1 MTRLAT
7 NRANRENKDNEKT
20 RIQFDRRRHR
30 PVTQIGGAEITLT
43 ADTAAQIAQPRLA
56 TPFVGRE
63 ITILRLIDL
72 AAESL
77 VVTALLVELA
87 LVLANVVAR
96 VYFQHSF
103 LWTDEIA
110 RLALS
115 ILAFIGGAVAYRRRD
130 HAFVRVILSR
140 LPARGERGCLAFADV
155 IVLFVAGIT
164 GFASAEFL
172 ASSWDELTPIFQM
185 PAALIALP
193 LPIGMAL
200 LMLYASV
207 NLVREHGRMALG
219 VGVVFAAFVAIA
231 ALTRDVWLPLLG
243 DDASIIAALSLFFVA
258 ILAGVPVGFVLLLST
273 ATYLWGTGTA
283 SLVVLPQTMVNGT
296 GNFILLAVPFFI
308 LAGLVMERGGISI
321 RLVRFIHAL
330 VGHMRGGLLQVT
342 VGSMYVVSGLS
353 GSKPA
358 DVAAVGTVM
367 RDELSERHGAA
378 EGAAVLAASAVMGE
392 TVPPSIAML
401 IVGSIT
407 NVSLGAMF
415 IGGLVPAA
423 VMALCLMMLIYVRAR
438 AGGAPR
444 LPRAGLNVVARAG
457 LGAVLPL
464 LMPGTLLAGILLGVA
479 TPTEIA
485 AIAVVYGILL
495 SSLVYREMTLRG
507 FMRIVLDT
515 TALTGV
521 LLFIFA
527 AASSF
532 SWTLTVAYLPQR
544 LVVLL
549 QSVGDSAAIF
559 MVCSI
564 VLLILVGVLLE
575 GLPSLN
581 VLAPLLIPIA
591 GKLGLSELHYALVLI
606 IAMGIGGFMPFA
618 GVGFYVCCAVM
629 RCDIE
634 TASRAMLPYLVML
647 IAGLLVVAFVPW
659 FTLFL
664 PHYFGFRG

>member
-1 MTRLAT
+1 MHASAIEVLSDDRGEPAA
-7 NRANRENKDNEKT
+7 RSRVDAPPPARRE
-20 RIQFDRRRHR
+20 
-30 PVTQIGGAEITLT
+30 VTA
-43 ADTAAQIAQPRLA
+43 
-56 TPFVGRE
+56 
-63 ITILRLIDL
+63 LRFIDL

-77 VVTALLVELA
+77 IVAALLGELV
-87 LVLANVVAR
+87 LVLANVAAR
-96 VYFQHSF
+96 VYFARSF
-103 LWTDEIA
+103 LWTDEVA

-140 LPARGERGCLAFADV
+140 LPSRGERGCLALADV

-164 GFASAEFL
+164 GYASIEFL
-172 ASSWDELTPIFQM
+172 GSSWGEYTPIFQM

-193 LPIGMAL
+193 LPIGMLL
-200 LMLYASV
+200 LMLYAAI
-207 NLVREHGRMALG
+207 NLKRDHGMMALWTG
-219 VGVVFAAFVAIA
+219 AAFVLTIAIA

-243 DDASIIAALSLFFVA
+243 DDAAIIAALGLFFVA

-330 VGHMRGGLLQVT
+330 VGHLQGGLLQVT
-342 VGSMYVVSGLS
+342 VASMYVVSGLS

-378 EGAAVLAASAVMGE
+378 EGAAVLAAAAVMGE

-407 NVSLGAMF
+407 SVSVGAMF

-423 VMALCLMMLIYVRAR
+423 IMAICLMILIYVRAR
-438 AGGAPR
+438 ASGTPR
-444 LPRAGLNVVARAG
+444 MPRASGYVIARAG
-457 LGAVLPL
+457 LGAILPL

-485 AIAVVYGILL
+485 ALAVVYGLLL
-495 SSLVYREMTLRG
+495 S
-507 FMRIVLDT
+507 
-515 TALTGV
+515 
-521 LLFIFA
+521 
-527 AASSF
+527 
-532 SWTLTVAYLPQR
+532 
-544 LVVLL
+544 
-549 QSVGDSAAIF
+549 
-559 MVCSI
+559 
-564 VLLILVGVLLE
+564 
-575 GLPSLN
+575 
-581 VLAPLLIPIA
+581 
-591 GKLGLSELHYALVLI
+591 
-606 IAMGIGGFMPFA
+606 
-618 GVGFYVCCAVM
+618 
-629 RCDIE
+629 
-634 TASRAMLPYLVML
+634 
-647 IAGLLVVAFVPW
+647 GLL
-659 FTLFL
+659 
-664 PHYFGFRG
+664 YR

>member
-1 MTRLAT
+1 MRTSAI
-7 NRANRENKDNEKT
+7 E
-20 RIQFDRRRHR
+20 
-30 PVTQIGGAEITLT
+30 
-43 ADTAAQIAQPRLA
+43 IAQVDTGLA
-56 TPFVGRE
+56 SSRAGTPSARRE
-63 ITILRLIDL
+63 VAALRLIDL
-72 AAESL
+72 AAEG
-77 VVTALLVELA
+77 VIVAALLGELV
-87 LVLANVVAR
+87 LVLANVAAR
-96 VYFQHSF
+96 VYFQRSF

-140 LPARGERGCLAFADV
+140 LPSRGERGCLALADV
-155 IVLFVAGIT
+155 VVLFVAGIT
-164 GFASAEFL
+164 GFVSIEFL
-172 ASSWDELTPIFQM
+172 SSSWGELTPIFQM

-200 LMLYASV
+200 LMLYSAV
-207 NLVREHGRMALG
+207 NLKRDHGTMAIG
-219 VGVVFAAFVAIA
+219 VGLAFAATVTIA
-231 ALTRDVWLPLLG
+231 ALTRDTWLPLLG
-243 DDASIIAALSLFFVA
+243 DDAAIIAALSLFFIA

-321 RLVRFIHAL
+321 RLVRFIYAL
-330 VGHMRGGLLQVT
+330 VGHMKGGLLQVT
-342 VGSMYVVSGLS
+342 VASMYVVSGLS

-407 NVSLGAMF
+407 SVSVGGMF
-415 IGGLVPAA
+415 IGGLIPAA
-423 VMALCLMMLIYVRAR
+423 VMALCLMVLIYLRASAAGAPQIPRASAGVIAR
-438 AGGAPR
+438 AGFGAI
-444 LPRAGLNVVARAG
+444 
-457 LGAVLPL
+457 LPL

-485 AIAVVYGILL
+485 ALAVVYGLLL
-495 SSLVYREMTLRG
+495 SALLYREMSLSG
-507 FMRIVLDT
+507 FIRIAIDT
-515 TALTGV
+515 AALTGV

-532 SWTLTVAYLPQR
+532 SWTLTVAMLPQR
-544 LVVLL
+544 LVTLL
-549 QSVGDSAAIF
+549 QSVGDSQAIF
-559 MVCSI
+559 MICSI
-564 VLLILVGVLLE
+564 ILLILVGVLLE

-634 TASRAMLPYLVML
+634 TASRAMLPYLIML
-647 IAGLLVVAFVPW
+647 IAGLLIVAFVPW
-659 FTLFL
+659 FTLAL

>member
-1 MTRLAT
+1 MEIVSADAGEPLAS
-7 NRANRENKDNEKT
+7 
-20 RIQFDRRRHR
+20 F
-30 PVTQIGGAEITLT
+30 G
-43 ADTAAQIAQPRLA
+43 ADTAL
-56 TPFVGRE
+56 VGRE
-63 ITILRLIDL
+63 VAALRLVDL
-72 AAESL
+72 AAEG
-77 VVTALLVELA
+77 VVVAALLGELV
-87 LVLANVVAR
+87 LVLANVAAR
-96 VYFQHSF
+96 VYFQRSF
-103 LWTDEIA
+103 LWTDEVA

-140 LPARGERGCLAFADV
+140 LPSRGERGCLALADV
-155 IVLFVAGIT
+155 VVLFVAGIT
-164 GFASAEFL
+164 GFVSIDFL
-172 ASSWDELTPIFQM
+172 GSSWNELTPIFQM

-207 NLVREHGRMALG
+207 NLKRDHGVMALG
-219 VGVVFAAFVAIA
+219 VGAAFAATVTIA
-231 ALTRDVWLPLLG
+231 ALTRDTWLPLLG
-243 DDASIIAALSLFFVA
+243 DDAAIIAALSLFFAA

-321 RLVRFIHAL
+321 RLVRFIYAL
-330 VGHMRGGLLQVT
+330 VGHMKGGLLQVT
-342 VGSMYVVSGLS
+342 VASMYVVSGLS

-367 RDELSERHGAA
+367 RDELGERHGAA

-407 NVSLGAMF
+407 SVSVGGMF
-415 IGGLVPAA
+415 IGGLIPAA
-423 VMALCLMMLIYVRAR
+423 VMAICLMILIYVRAR
-438 AGGAPR
+438 ADGTPGT
-444 LPRAGLNVVARAG
+444 PRAGARVIARAG
-457 LGAVLPL
+457 LGAILPL

-485 AIAVVYGILL
+485 ALAVVYGLLL
-495 SSLVYREMTLRG
+495 SAVVYREMSWNG
-507 FMRIVLDT
+507 FIRIAIDT
-515 TALTGV
+515 AALTGV

-532 SWTLTVAYLPQR
+532 SWTLTVAMLPQR
-544 LVVLL
+544 LVTLL
-549 QSVGDSAAIF
+549 QSVGDSQAIF
-559 MVCSI
+559 MICSI
-564 VLLILVGVLLE
+564 VLLMLVGVLLE

-647 IAGLLVVAFVPW
+647 VAGLLVVAFVPW
-659 FTLFL
+659 FTLAL
-664 PHYFGFRG
+664 PHYFGFHG

>member
-1 MTRLAT
+1 M
-7 NRANRENKDNEKT
+7 
-20 RIQFDRRRHR
+20 RISAIEVALTDTGEQIALSRGVTPPVRR
-30 PVTQIGGAEITLT
+30 EITL
-43 ADTAAQIAQPRLA
+43 
-56 TPFVGRE
+56 
-63 ITILRLIDL
+63 LRLVDL

-77 VVTALLVELA
+77 IVAALLGELG

-96 VYFQHSF
+96 AYFHHSF
-103 LWTDEIA
+103 LWADEIA

-140 LPARGERGCLAFADV
+140 LPSRAERGCLALADV
-155 IVLFVAGIT
+155 VVLFVAGIT
-164 GFASAEFL
+164 GFVSIEFL
-172 ASSWDELTPIFQM
+172 ISSWGELTPIFQM

-193 LPIGMAL
+193 LPAGMAL
-200 LMLYASV
+200 LMVFAAV
-207 NLVREHGRMALG
+207 NLRRDHGAMALG
-219 VGVVFAAFVAIA
+219 VGAVFAATITIA
-231 ALTRDVWLPLLG
+231 ALTRDTWLPLLG
-243 DDASIIAALSLFFVA
+243 DDAAIIAALSLFFFA

-321 RLVRFIHAL
+321 RLVRFIYAL

-342 VGSMYVVSGLS
+342 VASMYVVSGLS

-367 RDELSERHGAA
+367 RDELGERHGAA

-407 NVSLGAMF
+407 NVSVGAMF
-415 IGGLVPAA
+415 IGGLAPAA
-423 VMALCLMMLIYVRAR
+423 VMALCLMALIYVRAR
-438 AGGAPR
+438 ASGAPR
-444 LPRAGLNVVARAG
+444 IPRARAGIVARAG
-457 LGAVLPL
+457 LGAILPL

-485 AIAVVYGILL
+485 AIAVIYGILL
-495 SSLVYREMTLRG
+495 SSVVYREMTLRG
-507 FMRIVLDT
+507 FIRIAIDT
-515 TALTGV
+515 AALTGV

-549 QSVGDSAAIF
+549 QSVGDSQTIF
-559 MVCSI
+559 MICSI
-564 VLLILVGVLLE
+564 LLLILVGVLLE

-634 TASRAMLPYLVML
+634 TASRAMFPYLIVL
-647 IAGLLVVAFVPW
+647 LAGLLVVAFVPW

>member
-1 MTRLAT
+1 EVAALRWLDTS
-7 NRANRENKDNEKT
+7 
-20 RIQFDRRRHR
+20 
-30 PVTQIGGAEITLT
+30 AE
-43 ADTAAQIAQPRLA
+43 
-56 TPFVGRE
+56 
-63 ITILRLIDL
+63 
-72 AAESL
+72 
-77 VVTALLVELA
+77 VVVVVALLAELV

-96 VYFQHSF
+96 IYFQHSF
-103 LWTDEIA
+103 LWTDEVA

-140 LPARGERGCLAFADV
+140 LPKRGERGCLALADV
-155 IVLFVAGIT
+155 VVLFVSGVTCYSSIDFIT
-164 GFASAEFL
+164 
-172 ASSWDELTPIFQM
+172 SSWSELTPILQL
-185 PAALIALP
+185 PAALIAMP
-193 LPIGMAL
+193 LPIGLVL
-200 LMLYASV
+200 LMIYAAV
-207 NLVREHGRMALG
+207 NLKRDHGRMAIG
-219 VGVVFAAFVAIA
+219 VGIGFAAVVTA
-231 ALTRDVWLPLLG
+231 AVLTQDYWLPLLG
-243 DDASIIAALSLFFVA
+243 DNAAIIAALSLFFAA
-258 ILAGVPVGFVLLLST
+258 ILAGVPVGFVLLLAT
-273 ATYLWGTGTA
+273 ATYLWGTGAA

-308 LAGLVMERGGISI
+308 LAGLVMERGGISV
-321 RLVRFIHAL
+321 RLVQFIHAL

-342 VGSMYVVSGLS
+342 VGSMYLVSGLS

-367 RDELSERHGAA
+367 RDELTERHGAA

-415 IGGLVPAA
+415 IGGIIPAA
-423 VMALCLMMLIYVRAR
+423 VMALCLMGMIYMR
-438 AGGAPR
+438 AGSASR
-444 LPRAGLNVVARAG
+444 LPRANLDAVARAG
-457 LGAVLPL
+457 FSAILPL
-464 LMPGTLLAGILLGVA
+464 LMPGLLMAGILLGIA

-485 AIAVVYGILL
+485 ALAVVYGILL
-495 SSLVYREMTLRG
+495 SGLVYREMTLRS
-507 FMRIVLDT
+507 FIRIVIDT
-515 TALTGV
+515 AALTGV

-544 LVVLL
+544 LVALL
-549 QSVGDSAAIF
+549 QSVGDSATIF
-559 MVCSI
+559 MTCSI
-564 VLLILVGVLLE
+564 VLLVLVGVLLE

-634 TASRAMLPYLVML
+634 TASRAMLPYLLVL
-647 IAGLLVVAFVPW
+647 IGGLLIVAFVPW
-659 FTLFL
+659 LTLFL

>member
-1 MTRLAT
+1 MSNSA
-7 NRANRENKDNEKT
+7 
-20 RIQFDRRRHR
+20 
-30 PVTQIGGAEITLT
+30 VEIM
-43 ADTAAQIAQPRLA
+43 AIEVEEQIALSRGAALPAKPEL
-56 TPFVGRE
+56 TW
-63 ITILRLIDL
+63 LRLIDR

-77 VVTALLVELA
+77 IVAALLGELV
-87 LVLANVVAR
+87 LVLANVMAR
-96 VYFQHSF
+96 LFFHRSF

-140 LPARGERGCLAFADV
+140 LPSGGERGCLALADV
-155 IVLFVAGIT
+155 VVLFVAGIT
-164 GFASAEFL
+164 GFVSIEFL
-172 ASSWDELTPIFQM
+172 ASSWGELTPVLQM
-185 PAALIALP
+185 PAALIASP
-193 LPIGMAL
+193 LPVGMAL
-200 LMLYASV
+200 LMLYAAV
-207 NLVREHGRMALG
+207 NLRRDHGAMALG
-219 VGVVFAAFVAIA
+219 VGFVFAVFVTIA
-231 ALTRDVWLPLLG
+231 AFTRDTWLPLLG
-243 DDASIIAALSLFFVA
+243 DDAAIIAALSLFFFA

-283 SLVVLPQTMVNGT
+283 PLVVLPQTMVNGT

-330 VGHMRGGLLQVT
+330 VGHMQGGLLQVT
-342 VGSMYVVSGLS
+342 VASMYVVSGLS

-367 RDELSERHGAA
+367 RDELAERHGAA

-407 NVSLGAMF
+407 NVSVGAMF
-415 IGGLVPAA
+415 IGGLAPAA
-423 VMALCLMMLIYVRAR
+423 VMALCLMALIYVRAR
-438 AGGAPR
+438 ASGVPR
-444 LPRAGLNVVARAG
+444 IPRAGGRAIARAG
-457 LGAVLPL
+457 LGAILPL

-485 AIAVVYGILL
+485 ALAVVYGILL
-495 SSLVYREMTLRG
+495 SSLVYREMDLRG
-507 FMRIVLDT
+507 FVRIALDT
-515 TALTGV
+515 AALTGV

-544 LVVLL
+544 LVTLL
-549 QSVGDSAAIF
+549 QSVGDSQAIF
-559 MVCSI
+559 MICSI

-629 RCDIE
+629 RCNIE
-634 TASRAMLPYLVML
+634 TASRAMLPYLIVL
-647 IAGLLVVAFVPW
+647 LAGLLIVAFVPW

>member
-1 MTRLAT
+1 MSNSAVEIMTI
-7 NRANRENKDNEKT
+7 EVE
-20 RIQFDRRRHR
+20 
-30 PVTQIGGAEITLT
+30 E
-43 ADTAAQIAQPRLA
+43 QIALSRGVALPVKPEL
-56 TPFVGRE
+56 TW
-63 ITILRLIDL
+63 LRMIDR

-77 VVTALLVELA
+77 IVTALLGELV
-87 LVLANVVAR
+87 LVLANVMAR
-96 VYFQHSF
+96 LFFHHSF

-140 LPARGERGCLAFADV
+140 LPNGGERGCLALADV
-155 IVLFVAGIT
+155 VVLFVAGIT
-164 GFASAEFL
+164 GFVSIEFL
-172 ASSWDELTPIFQM
+172 TSSWGELTPVLQM
-185 PAALIALP
+185 PAALIAAP
-193 LPIGMAL
+193 LPVGMAL
-200 LMLYASV
+200 LMLYAAV
-207 NLVREHGRMALG
+207 NLRRDHGAMALG
-219 VGVVFAAFVAIA
+219 VGLVFALFVTIA
-231 ALTRDVWLPLLG
+231 AFTRDTWLPLLG
-243 DDASIIAALSLFFVA
+243 DDAAIIAALSLFFAA

-283 SLVVLPQTMVNGT
+283 PLVVLPQTMVNGT

-330 VGHMRGGLLQVT
+330 VGHMQGGLLQVT
-342 VGSMYVVSGLS
+342 VASMYVVSGLS

-367 RDELSERHGAA
+367 RDELAERHGAA

-407 NVSLGAMF
+407 NVSVGAMF
-415 IGGLVPAA
+415 IGGLAPAA
-423 VMALCLMMLIYVRAR
+423 VMALCLMALIYVRAR
-438 AGGAPR
+438 ASGVPR
-444 LPRAGLNVVARAG
+444 IPRAGGRVIARAG
-457 LGAVLPL
+457 LGAILPL

-485 AIAVVYGILL
+485 ALAVVYGILL
-495 SSLVYREMTLRG
+495 SSLVYREMDLRG
-507 FMRIVLDT
+507 FVRIALDT
-515 TALTGV
+515 AALTGV

-544 LVVLL
+544 LVSLL
-549 QSVGDSAAIF
+549 QSVGDSQAIF
-559 MVCSI
+559 MICSI

-629 RCDIE
+629 RCNIE
-634 TASRAMLPYLVML
+634 TASRAMLPYLIVL
-647 IAGLLVVAFVPW
+647 LAGLLIVAFVPW